1 MPNQNIESEIISITN
16 DLRSSF
22 GEELGRNKKIS
33 INDNLVKAII
43 DQY

>member
-1 MPNQNIESEIISITN
+1 MPNENIVSEIISIAS

-33 INDNLVKAII
+33 INDNLVNAII